1 MAWDLWSSPYDSWD
15 LWDSPD
21 HQDLIEEDAIN
32 EKCCIQVLKILI
44 TKADTEIDELE
55 KDLVALQ
62 SELAW
67 AEHEE
72 WSEICGSALREKI
85 VWLDISTR
93 NLRSKD
99 ENNND
104 VQLLM
109 HREPTDNIH
118 DILKA
123 LLRKYF
129 PEKDEQR
136 TPEVIALNSSSD
148 SSLPDTG
155 LLDGHKDLNKS
166 DSHSVVKEERGEI
179 GITKGERCTIAQSLW
194 YPLFREAGVSHVIPE
209 GCHSLLSERLAAF
222 GRGEKARLLWASVLS
237 DFKDLSLSIILL
249 DWKAA
254 LG

>member
-1 MAWDLWSSPYDSWD
+1 M
-15 LWDSPD
+15 
-21 HQDLIEEDAIN
+21 
-32 EKCCIQVLKILI
+32 LKILI

-72 WSEICGSALREKI
+72 WSEICGCALREKI
-85 VWLDISTR
+85 AWLDISTR

-109 HREPTDNIH
+109 HREPADNIH

-129 PEKDEQR
+129 PEKDEQ
-136 TPEVIALNSSSD
+136 V
-148 SSLPDTG
+148 
-155 LLDGHKDLNKS
+155 
-166 DSHSVVKEERGEI
+166 
-179 GITKGERCTIAQSLW
+179 TI
-194 YPLFREAGVSHVIPE
+194 
-209 GCHSLLSERLAAF
+209 
-222 GRGEKARLLWASVLS
+222 KT
-237 DFKDLSLSIILL
+237 
-249 DWKAA
+249 
-254 LG
+254 

>member
-1 MAWDLWSSPYDSWD
+1 MAWDLWCSPYDSWD

-21 HQDLIEEDAIN
+21 RQVAPGSTYGAESGWECDFYFGCGRDLIEEDAIN

-85 VWLDISTR
+85 AWLDISTR
-93 NLRSKD
+93 YLRSKD

-109 HREPTDNIH
+109 HREPADNIH

-129 PEKDEQR
+129 PVKDEQ

-148 SSLPDTG
+148 SSLHATG

-179 GITKGERCTIAQSLW
+179 GIT
-194 YPLFREAGVSHVIPE
+194 REKDVQV
-209 GCHSLLSERLAAF
+209 RL
-222 GRGEKARLLWASVLS
+222 
-237 DFKDLSLSIILL
+237 
-249 DWKAA
+249 
-254 LG
+254 